1 MKTLGNRLKE
11 AREKKG
17 VTLEMAADDTNIS
30 LRYLESIENN
40 IYEGFH
46 SEIYLVGFLKTYS
59 EYLDFS
65 SERAI
70 NLYRNYKIGE
80 EDAPLEQLMTA
91 HKEEVDVLKIVL
103 FTLLGVSII
112 VAMVFLVLGISKAE
126 KQKIANNEN
135 QNSASKI
142 RGNKLFEMTNS
153 SLDEILEVGDRVQAN
168 YGNKVYAFIFK
179 EIKDGVCKFEQ
190 IDVIEQTTINSFD
203 LMLFDERFF
212 SLGASK
218 DINFLINLVEIGVGS
233 DSSVRVHF
241 EYLNNSMINNNIT
254 LATPNEIQSSINVAS
269 PSNEPKILKL
279 DSTLVLLT
287 EKNPSNVDV
296 QFIFKGDAYFKAL
309 INNQESIERY
319 FEEGETVLRN
329 MKSNVKVGVSNAD
342 RVRIKVGSIEVSMGK
357 SGEVVMKNIHWL
369 RNNKTGMWELLMQ
382 DAK

>member
-112 VAMVFLVLGISKAE
+112 VAMVFLVLGISRAE